1 MLYAFFV
8 YNILDFFVAFIYV
21 AVPALS
27 RRCLYSSFVN
37 FYMFKVLPAVAS
49 VFVSVLF
56 DDSIALNSLYSFL
69 WKLLF
74 TLQSF
79 NLYNKSIMSTP

>member
-21 AVPALS
+21 AVPALF
-27 RRCLYSSFVN
+27 RRCLYSSFVS

-56 DDSIALNSLYSFL
+56 DFLLYKVL
-69 WKLLF
+69 IYI
-74 TLQSF
+74 TNQSCLHLKC
-79 NLYNKSIMSTP
+79 N